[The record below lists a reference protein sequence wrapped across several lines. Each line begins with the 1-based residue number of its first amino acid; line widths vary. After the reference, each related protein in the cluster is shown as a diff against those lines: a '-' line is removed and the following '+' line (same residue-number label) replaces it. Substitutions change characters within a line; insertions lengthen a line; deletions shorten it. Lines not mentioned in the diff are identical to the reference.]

1 MSEKH
6 PPAFSLMTARV
17 VSAMLRMTGVQSSFP
32 VEDSRLS
39 IAPFMMSIPEDRQ
52 GDGAVREVSGF
63 TDGFQSPETYLW
75 DERRSSYPDTERETS
90 APAQSLAWET
100 LQTEQTPVVTTGH
113 LQEL

>member
-1 MSEKH
+1 
-6 PPAFSLMTARV
+6 MTARV

-63 TDGFQSPETYLW
+63 TDGFQCPETYLW

-100 LQTEQTPVVTTGH
+100 LQTEQKPVTNTGH